1 MERVADVKGRF
12 RRPRGSGGA
21 GRDAVPPL
29 TLPLVDLKRQ
39 YLSIKEEID
48 AALLD
53 TVASTHYILGDAV
66 ARFEEEFAAYCGVRC
81 CVGVGSGTAAIH
93 LTLEALGVSE
103 GDEVIVPA
111 NTFFG
116 TVLPVMRLRATPVL
130 VDCDRQTAT
139 IDVDLVSKAISSR
152 TKAVLAVHLYGHPSD
167 MDPLQELCTS
177 HGVFLVEDACQAHGA
192 RYKERRAGALGKA
205 AAFSFYPSKNLG
217 AYGDA
222 GAVTTDDEELAD
234 RIKLLRNLG
243 QADKYI
249 HVAEGWNE
257 RLDTIQAA
265 VLRVKLRHLDRWN
278 ALRREHAKAYEG
290 KLTGTGVGVQ
300 QTAPWA
306 EHVWHVYA
314 VRTPKREELQSAL
327 AAQGIATGMHYP
339 LPLHEQSVLEH
350 LGYSHGAFPVTE
362 AWAKELLSLPMFA
375 ELEPHEI
382 ERVARVVDDW
392 TEAAA

>member
-1 MERVADVKGRF
+1 LERVADAKGRF

-93 LTLEALGVSE
+93 LTLEALGVSD

-205 AAFSFYPSKNLG
+205 AAFSSIPPRI
-217 AYGDA
+217 
-222 GAVTTDDEELAD
+222 LA
-234 RIKLLRNLG
+234 R
-243 QADKYI
+243 
-249 HVAEGWNE
+249 
-257 RLDTIQAA
+257 
-265 VLRVKLRHLDRWN
+265 
-278 ALRREHAKAYEG
+278 
-290 KLTGTGVGVQ
+290 TGTLARSRLMMRNSPTASSSCEISAR
-300 QTAPWA
+300 QTSTSMSQKGGMSASTRFRPPCSA
-306 EHVWHVYA
+306 SSCGISTAGTRFVA
-314 VRTPKREELQSAL
+314 NTPRPTKSN
-327 AAQGIATGMHYP
+327 
-339 LPLHEQSVLEH
+339 
-350 LGYSHGAFPVTE
+350 
-362 AWAKELLSLPMFA
+362 
-375 ELEPHEI
+375 
-382 ERVARVVDDW
+382 
-392 TEAAA
+392 